1 MFRRGR
7 PEGREDGSRRGRV
20 PVPGK
25 GEMMGWSFNDG
36 SPIYLQLCDVIKS
49 RIASGA
55 YGPRQKLPPV
65 RDLALEAGVNPN
77 TVQRAYAELERDGL
91 VNADRTSG
99 RFVTADGE
107 KIKTLRAMLSSGY
120 IGELFERLR
129 GLGLSDD
136 EIRAAVNEW
145 GYLK

>member
-1 MFRRGR
+1 
-7 PEGREDGSRRGRV
+7 
-20 PVPGK
+20 
-25 GEMMGWSFNDG
+25 MGWNFNDS
-36 SPIYLQLCDVIKS
+36 SPIYQQLCGILKS
-49 RIASGA
+49 RIASGQYA
-55 YGPRQKLPPV
+55 PGEKLPPV

-77 TVQRAYAELERDGL
+77 TVQRAYAELERDSL

-107 KIKTLRAMLSSGY
+107 KIKTLRDMLSSGY
-120 IGELFERLR
+120 IEELFTRLR
-129 GLGLSDD
+129 ELGLTDD

>member
-1 MFRRGR
+1 
-7 PEGREDGSRRGRV
+7 
-20 PVPGK
+20 
-25 GEMMGWSFNDG
+25 MGWSFNDG
-36 SPIYLQLCDVIKS
+36 SPIYVQLCEIIKS
-49 RIASGA
+49 RIASGE
-55 YGPRQKLPPV
+55 YEPGQKLPPV
-65 RDLALEAGVNPN
+65 RNLALESGVTPN
-77 TVQRAYAELERDGL
+77 TVQRAYSELERDGL

-120 IGELFERLR
+120 IKELFERLH

>member
-1 MFRRGR
+1 
-7 PEGREDGSRRGRV
+7 
-20 PVPGK
+20 
-25 GEMMGWSFNDG
+25 MGWNFNDG
-36 SPIYLQLCDVIKS
+36 SPIYLQLCGIIKS

-55 YGPRQKLPPV
+55 YAPGEKLPPV

-77 TVQRAYAELERDGL
+77 TVQRAYSELERDGL

-107 KIKTLRAMLSSGY
+107 RIKTLRAMLSSGY
-120 IGELFERLR
+120 IKEMFDRLHE
-129 GLGLSDD
+129 LGLSDD

-145 GYLK
+145 GYLEK

>member
-1 MFRRGR
+1 
-7 PEGREDGSRRGRV
+7 
-20 PVPGK
+20 
-25 GEMMGWSFNDG
+25 MGWNFNDS
-36 SPIYLQLCDVIKS
+36 SPIYLQLCGIIKS

-55 YGPRQKLPPV
+55 YAPGEKLPPV

-77 TVQRAYAELERDGL
+77 TVQRAYAELERDSL

-107 KIKTLRAMLSSGY
+107 KIQALRDMLSSGY
-120 IGELFERLR
+120 IEELFARLR
-129 GLGLSDD
+129 ELGLNDD